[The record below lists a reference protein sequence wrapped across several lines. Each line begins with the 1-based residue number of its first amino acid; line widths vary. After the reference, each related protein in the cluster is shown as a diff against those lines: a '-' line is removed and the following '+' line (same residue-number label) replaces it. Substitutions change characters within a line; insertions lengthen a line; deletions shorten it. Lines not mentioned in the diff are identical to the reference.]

1 MSDHYFSERS
11 NSKLE
16 GVDERLIRVA
26 TLALQLSPIDF
37 GITEGVRTLER
48 QKQLVKAGASRT
60 LKSKHLEGKAID
72 VVAYVGGKVA
82 WDWPLYEKIAKA
94 FKQAAAE
101 LDVNIKWGGDWTT
114 FKDGPHF
121 ELVDTNV

>member
-1 MSDHYFSERS
+1 MTDHVFSERS
-11 NSKLE
+11 NTKLE

-26 TLALQLSPIDF
+26 TLALQLSPVDF

-48 QKQLVKAGASRT
+48 QKELVKAGASRT

-101 LDVNIKWGGDWTT
+101 LEVNIKWGGDWAT
-114 FKDGPHF
+114 FRDGPHF
-121 ELVDTNV
+121 QLED

>member
-1 MSDHYFSERS
+1 MTDHTFSEKS
-11 NSKLE
+11 NTKLE
-16 GVDERLIRVA
+16 GVDERLVQVA
-26 TLALQLSPIDF
+26 HLALQLSPVDF

-48 QKQLVKAGASRT
+48 QKELVRAGASRT

-101 LDVNIKWGGDWTT
+101 LDVNIKWGGDWVT

-121 ELVDTNV
+121 QLED

>member
-1 MSDHYFSERS
+1 MTDHQFSEKS
-11 NSKLE
+11 NSKLD
-16 GVDERLIRVA
+16 GVDERLVRVA
-26 TLALQLSPIDF
+26 ALALQLSPVDF

-48 QKQLVKAGASRT
+48 QKELVKAGASRT
-60 LKSKHLEGKAID
+60 LKSKHIEGKAID

-101 LDVNIKWGGDWTT
+101 LDVNIKWGGDWAT
-114 FKDGPHF
+114 FKDGCHF
-121 ELVDTNV
+121 ELVE

>member
-1 MSDHYFSERS
+1 MTHTFSEKS

-26 TLALQLSPIDF
+26 TLALQLSPVDF

-48 QKQLVKAGASRT
+48 QKELVKAGASRT
-60 LKSKHLEGKAID
+60 LRSKHLEGKAVD
-72 VVAYVGGKVA
+72 VVAYVNGKVA

-94 FKQAAAE
+94 FKQAAAV
-101 LDVNIKWGGDWTT
+101 LDVNIKWGGDWVT

-121 ELVDTNV
+121 QLED

>member
-1 MSDHYFSERS
+1 MTHTFSEKS

-26 TLALQLSPIDF
+26 TLALQLSPVDF

-48 QKQLVKAGASRT
+48 QKELVKAGASRT
-60 LKSKHLEGKAID
+60 LRSKHLEGKAVD
-72 VVAYVGGKVA
+72 VVAYVNGKVA

-94 FKQAAAE
+94 FKQADAE
-101 LDVNIKWGGDWTT
+101 LDVDIKWGGDWAT

-121 ELVDTNV
+121 ELVD

>member
-1 MSDHYFSERS
+1 MTDHTFSEKS
-11 NSKLE
+11 NTKLE
-16 GVDERLIRVA
+16 GVDERLVQVA
-26 TLALQLSPIDF
+26 HLALQLSPVDF

-48 QKQLVKAGASRT
+48 QKELVKAGASRT
-60 LKSKHLEGKAID
+60 LRSKHLEGKAVD
-72 VVAYVGGKVA
+72 VVAYVNGKVA

-101 LDVNIKWGGDWTT
+101 LDVNLKWGGDWAT

-121 ELVDTNV
+121 ELVD

>member
-1 MSDHYFSERS
+1 MTDHTFSEKS
-11 NSKLE
+11 NTKLE

-26 TLALQLSPIDF
+26 TLALQLSPVDF

-48 QKQLVKAGASRT
+48 QKELVKAGASRT
-60 LKSKHLEGKAID
+60 LRSKHLEGKAVD
-72 VVAYVGGKVA
+72 VVAYVNGKVA

-101 LDVNIKWGGDWTT
+101 LDINIKWGGDWAT

-121 ELVDTNV
+121 QIED

>member
-1 MSDHYFSERS
+1 MEHIFSERS

-26 TLALQLSPIDF
+26 TLALQLSPVDF

-48 QKQLVKAGASRT
+48 QKELVKAGASRT
-60 LKSKHLEGKAID
+60 LRSKHLEGKAID

-94 FKQAAAE
+94 FKQAADE
-101 LDVNIKWGGDWTT
+101 LDVKITWGGNWAT

-121 ELVDTNV
+121 QLED

>member
-1 MSDHYFSERS
+1 MTHTFSEKS
-11 NSKLE
+11 NTKLE

-26 TLALQLSPIDF
+26 TLALQLSPVDF

-60 LKSKHLEGKAID
+60 LRSKHLEGKAID
-72 VVAYVGGKVA
+72 VVAYLDGEVR

-94 FKQAAAE
+94 FKQAADE
-101 LDVNIKWGGDWTT
+101 PGYKLTWGGSWAT

-121 ELVDTNV
+121 QIED

>member
-1 MSDHYFSERS
+1 MTDHVFSEKS
-11 NSKLE
+11 NTKLE

-26 TLALQLSPIDF
+26 TLALQLSPVDF

-60 LKSKHLEGKAID
+60 LRSKHLEGKAID
-72 VVAYVGGKVA
+72 VVAYLDGEVR
-82 WDWPLYEKIAKA
+82 WDWPLYEKIAKS
-94 FKQAAAE
+94 FKQAADE
-101 LDVNIKWGGDWTT
+101 LGYKVTWGGSWAT

-121 ELVDTNV
+121 QIED

>member
-1 MSDHYFSERS
+1 MTDHTFSEKS
-11 NSKLE
+11 NTKLE
-16 GVDERLIRVA
+16 GVDERLVQVA
-26 TLALQLSPIDF
+26 HLALQLSPVDF

-48 QKQLVKAGASRT
+48 QKELVRAGASRT

-101 LDVNIKWGGDWTT
+101 LDVNIKWGGDWVT
-114 FKDGPHF
+114 FKDGPHIQL
-121 ELVDTNV
+121 ED

>member
-1 MSDHYFSERS
+1 MEHIFSERS

-26 TLALQLSPIDF
+26 TLALQLSPVDF

-48 QKQLVKAGASRT
+48 QKELVKAGASRT

-94 FKQAAAE
+94 FKQAADE
-101 LDVNIKWGGDWTT
+101 LDVKITWGGNWAT

-121 ELVDTNV
+121 QLEE

>member
-1 MSDHYFSERS
+1 MTYRFSERS

-26 TLALQLSPIDF
+26 TLALQLSPVDF

-48 QKQLVKAGASRT
+48 QKELVKAGASRT
-60 LKSKHLEGKAID
+60 LRSKHLEGKAID

-94 FKQAAAE
+94 FKQAADE
-101 LDVNIKWGGDWTT
+101 LDVKIKWGGDWVN

-121 ELVDTNV
+121 QLEE

>member
-1 MSDHYFSERS
+1 MTHTFSEKS
-11 NSKLE
+11 NTKLE
-16 GVDERLIRVA
+16 GVDERLIRIA
-26 TLALQLSPIDF
+26 TLALQLSPVDF

-60 LKSKHLEGKAID
+60 LRSKHLEGKAID
-72 VVAYVGGKVA
+72 VVAYLDGEVR

-94 FKQAAAE
+94 FKQAADE
-101 LDVNIKWGGDWTT
+101 LGYKITWGGSWAT

-121 ELVDTNV
+121 QIED

>member
-1 MSDHYFSERS
+1 MTDRNFKFSERS
-11 NSKLE
+11 NSKLD

-26 TLALQLSPIDF
+26 TLALQLSPVDF

-48 QKQLVKAGASRT
+48 QKELVKAGASRT
-60 LKSKHLEGKAID
+60 LRSKHLEGKAID

-94 FKQAAAE
+94 FKQAADE
-101 LDVNIKWGGDWTT
+101 LDVKIKWGGDWVT

-121 ELVDTNV
+121 QLEE

>member
-1 MSDHYFSERS
+1 MTNYFSERS

-26 TLALQLSPIDF
+26 TLALQLSPVDF

-48 QKQLVKAGASRT
+48 QKELVKAGASRT

-72 VVAYVGGKVA
+72 VVAYVGSKVA

-94 FKQAAAE
+94 FRQAAEE
-101 LDVNIKWGGDWTT
+101 LDIKIVWGGSWTT

-121 ELVDTNV
+121 QLED

>member
-1 MSDHYFSERS
+1 MTDHQFSEKS
-11 NSKLE
+11 NSKLD
-16 GVDERLIRVA
+16 GVDERLVRVA
-26 TLALQLSPIDF
+26 TLALQLSPVDF

-48 QKQLVKAGASRT
+48 QKELVKAGASRT
-60 LKSKHLEGKAID
+60 LRSKHLEGKAID
-72 VVAYVGGKVA
+72 VVAYVNGKVA

-101 LDVNIKWGGDWTT
+101 LDVNLKWGGDWAT

-121 ELVDTNV
+121 ELVD

>member
-1 MSDHYFSERS
+1 MLETFSERS

-26 TLALQLSPIDF
+26 TLALQLSPVDF

-72 VVAYVGGKVA
+72 VVAYVDGKVA
-82 WDWPLYEKIAKA
+82 WDWPLYEKISKA

-101 LDVNIKWGGDWTT
+101 LDVSIKWGGDWAT
-114 FKDGPHF
+114 FKDGCHF
-121 ELVDTNV
+121 QLED

>member
-1 MSDHYFSERS
+1 MEHIFSERS

-26 TLALQLSPIDF
+26 TLALQLSPVDF

-48 QKQLVKAGASRT
+48 QKELVKAGASRT

-94 FKQAAAE
+94 FKQAADE
-101 LDVNIKWGGDWTT
+101 LDIKIKWGGDWAT

-121 ELVDTNV
+121 QLEE

>member
-1 MSDHYFSERS
+1 MTDHQFSEKS
-11 NSKLE
+11 NSKLD
-16 GVDERLIRVA
+16 GVDERLVRVA
-26 TLALQLSPIDF
+26 ALALQLSPVDF

-48 QKQLVKAGASRT
+48 QKELVRAGASRT

-101 LDVNIKWGGDWTT
+101 LDVNIKWGGDWAT
-114 FKDGPHF
+114 FKDGCHF
-121 ELVDTNV
+121 QLED

>member
-1 MSDHYFSERS
+1 MTDHVFSEKS
-11 NSKLE
+11 NAKFE
-16 GVDERLIRVA
+16 GVDERLVEVA
-26 TLALQLSPIDF
+26 HLALQLSPIDF

-48 QKQLVKAGASRT
+48 QKELVKAGASRT

-94 FKQAAAE
+94 FKQAADE
-101 LDVNIKWGGDWTT
+101 LGYKITWGGSWAT

-121 ELVDTNV
+121 QIED

>member
-1 MSDHYFSERS
+1 MTHTFSEKS
-11 NSKLE
+11 NTKLE

-26 TLALQLSPIDF
+26 TLALQLSPVDF

-60 LKSKHLEGKAID
+60 LRSKHLEGKAID
-72 VVAYVGGKVA
+72 VVAYLDGEVR

-94 FKQAAAE
+94 FKQAADE
-101 LDVNIKWGGDWTT
+101 LGYKITWGGSWAT

-121 ELVDTNV
+121 QIED

>member
-1 MSDHYFSERS
+1 MEHHFSERS

-26 TLALQLSPIDF
+26 TLALQLSPVDF

-48 QKQLVKAGASRT
+48 QKELVKAGASRT

-94 FKQAAAE
+94 FKQAADE
-101 LDVNIKWGGDWTT
+101 LDVKITWGGNWAT

-121 ELVDTNV
+121 QLED

>member
-1 MSDHYFSERS
+1 MTDHQFSEKS
-11 NSKLE
+11 NSKLY
-16 GVDERLIRVA
+16 GVDERLVRVA
-26 TLALQLSPIDF
+26 ALALQLSPVDF

-48 QKQLVKAGASRT
+48 QKELVKAGASRT

-101 LDVNIKWGGDWTT
+101 LDVNIKWGGDWAT

-121 ELVDTNV
+121 QLED

>member
-1 MSDHYFSERS
+1 MTHTFSEKS
-11 NSKLE
+11 NTKLE

-26 TLALQLSPIDF
+26 TLALQLSPVDF

-48 QKQLVKAGASRT
+48 QKELVKAGASRT
-60 LKSKHLEGKAID
+60 LKSKHIEGKAID

-94 FKQAAAE
+94 FKQAISIAV
-101 LDVNIKWGGDWTT
+101 LR
-114 FKDGPHF
+114 
-121 ELVDTNV
+121 

>member
-1 MSDHYFSERS
+1 MTDHVFSEKS
-11 NSKLE
+11 NTKLE

-26 TLALQLSPIDF
+26 TLALQLSPVDF

-48 QKQLVKAGASRT
+48 QKELVKAGASRT

-101 LDVNIKWGGDWTT
+101 LDVNIKWGGDWAT
-114 FKDGPHF
+114 FRDGPHF
-121 ELVDTNV
+121 QLED

>member
-1 MSDHYFSERS
+1 MNTFSERS
-11 NSKLE
+11 NTKLE

-26 TLALQLSPIDF
+26 TLALQLSPVDF
-37 GITEGVRTLER
+37 GISEGVRTLER
-48 QKQLVKAGASRT
+48 QKELVKAGASRT

-94 FKQAAAE
+94 FRQAAEE
-101 LDVNIKWGGDWTT
+101 LDIKITWGGSWAT

-121 ELVDTNV
+121 QLED

>member
-1 MSDHYFSERS
+1 MTDHQFSEKS
-11 NSKLE
+11 NSKLD
-16 GVDERLIRVA
+16 GVDERLVRVA
-26 TLALQLSPIDF
+26 ALALQLSPVDF

-48 QKQLVKAGASRT
+48 QKELVKAGASRT

-72 VVAYVGGKVA
+72 VVAYLNGEVR

-101 LDVNIKWGGDWTT
+101 LDVNIKWGGDWAT

-121 ELVDTNV
+121 QLED

>member
-1 MSDHYFSERS
+1 MSDEHRFSERS

-26 TLALQLSPIDF
+26 TLALQLSPVDF

-48 QKQLVKAGASRT
+48 QKELVKAGASRT
-60 LKSKHLEGKAID
+60 LRSKHLEGKAID

-94 FKQAAAE
+94 FRQAADE
-101 LDVNIKWGGDWTT
+101 LGVKITWGGSWAT

-121 ELVDTNV
+121 QLEE

>member
-26 TLALQLSPIDF
+26 TLALQLSPVDF

-72 VVAYVGGKVA
+72 VVAYVDGKVA

>member
-1 MSDHYFSERS
+1 MEHTFSEKS
-11 NSKLE
+11 NTKLE

-26 TLALQLSPIDF
+26 TLALQLSPVDF

-60 LKSKHLEGKAID
+60 LRSKHLEGKAID
-72 VVAYVGGKVA
+72 VVAYLDGEVR

-94 FKQAAAE
+94 FKQAADE
-101 LDVNIKWGGDWTT
+101 LGYKITWGGSWAT

-121 ELVDTNV
+121 QIED

>member
-1 MSDHYFSERS
+1 MTDHQFSEKS
-11 NSKLE
+11 NSKLD
-16 GVDERLIRVA
+16 GVDERLIQVA
-26 TLALQLSPIDF
+26 TLALQLSPVDF

-48 QKQLVKAGASRT
+48 QKELVRAGASRT

-101 LDVNIKWGGDWTT
+101 LDVNIKWGGDWVT
-114 FKDGPHF
+114 FKDGCHF
-121 ELVDTNV
+121 QLED

>member
-1 MSDHYFSERS
+1 MEHVFSERS

-26 TLALQLSPIDF
+26 TLALQLSPVDF

-48 QKQLVKAGASRT
+48 QKELVKAGASRT

-72 VVAYVGGKVA
+72 VVAYVSGKVA

-94 FKQAAAE
+94 FKQAADE
-101 LDVNIKWGGDWTT
+101 LDVKITWGGNWAT

-121 ELVDTNV
+121 QLEE

>member
-1 MSDHYFSERS
+1 MNEFSERS

-16 GVDERLIRVA
+16 GVDERLIRIA
-26 TLALQLSPIDF
+26 TLALQLSPVDF

-48 QKQLVKAGASRT
+48 QKELVKAGASRT

-101 LDVNIKWGGDWTT
+101 LEISIKWGGDWAT

-121 ELVDTNV
+121 ELVD